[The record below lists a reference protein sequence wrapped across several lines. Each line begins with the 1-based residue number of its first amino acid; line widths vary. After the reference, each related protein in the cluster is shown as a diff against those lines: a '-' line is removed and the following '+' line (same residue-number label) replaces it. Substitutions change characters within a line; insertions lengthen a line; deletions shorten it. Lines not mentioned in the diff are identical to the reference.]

1 MDAKAFHNQKLSDS
15 CSIHQT
21 AGTKSL
27 IEENSKHKLSYIFN
41 QSLLSLPFTYLL
53 QFFFI
58 LLSPF
63 FCTRTLGKDSLWPFK
78 VRLDQRFSKVL
89 LIFWSN
95 KFSSP
100 EVQRFFQR
108 QKLPEGRRL
117 SFKLTN
123 SLKSVDS
130 MLLVVEGKQTT
141 KEGVK
146 DWLDEVQH
154 VVHEAEDLLD
164 LDDILE
170 RLRGLEKRAH
180 TLCLIKCPKRRLP
193 CSSLMEVE
201 FGAEFLRS
209 TIVLLVQQ
217 LGSPIEFRGSFR
229 SQILNEGLSEK
240 FKEPLNAI
248 KIMLPKAETKQI
260 TNEDVKSWLQHATDA
275 VYEAANLLDDIV
287 LEAGRAELKSSTQSY
302 PDKIQNV
309 FSARCTSKKNNKEGK
324 MDENLVKIFGKLEI
338 LAREGEN
345 RHNLLRS
352 DGPPHIDTGVCGR
365 DYDKETIMPLLIS
378 EDAKGKSL
386 ETIVVEGI
394 GGIGKTSFAML
405 VYHDMKVQECF
416 DLKAWV
422 YISQEFDAVRIVV
435 DILKNIGS
443 FRGVT
448 MDPNELQQ
456 ELRKRLTGNK
466 LLLVLDEVWKADDQH
481 AQWNFLVTALESAAQ
496 GSKIIIT
503 TREMSLVVTSV
514 LPCVKPFNLKEISD
528 DDCWAL
534 FSEHAF
540 CGEGS
545 QARLLSDINF
555 RSKVLGRCGGVP
567 LRAIMLGNHL
577 RCKQD
582 TYWEEISSRWD
593 LQPGHYSCY
602 YEIKDHAFKREKT
615 VLLWLA
621 NGFLGGDK
629 GKKEEGNG
637 YFQEL
642 VDYSFFQQKSD
653 NTSSYFMK
661 DLVHSWAKFLRGE
674 FSVSLGDG
682 DSRVSPKTRH
692 IWCPTIR
699 GYEDLKNLVG
709 DGFHIFRTILPIS
722 NESFWG
728 DVNDEK
734 LKAFNRLRVL
744 SLSNINRLPDVLGW
758 LKHLRH
764 LEISGESIKSLP
776 ETLCMLFTLQTLIL
790 RQCPNLAELPANIVN
805 LTELCHLDIRE
816 TGLQQTPPQMGKLK
830 KLETLTDFFV
840 GQQNGCRIDE
850 LGELRYL
857 LGDLRIMNLQNVSHD
872 AIEADLKGKNV
883 KKLELRWSGR
893 RNSDD
898 SLAEEDVLEAL
909 KPSAKVED
917 ISITGF
923 GGKKLPEWLGH
934 TSFENLVYLRLCGCK
949 YCVSLPS
956 LGQLESLRTLLIE
969 GFYNL
974 ESVGDEFYGS
984 PTTKGN
990 PFQSLESLTF
1000 ERMLQW
1006 REWES
1011 KGRAFPS
1018 LQVLCIRKCPSL
1030 TTLPSD
1036 LPSLVELEIAKC
1048 KLVGLP
1054 FGWSPA
1060 TIKRIMLANDFHK
1073 LQLEKS
1079 VFDSQS
1085 LTVDSF
1091 HAFDFIRQEIENW
1104 GYACTALQ
1112 KIDITRCPLEFFP
1125 LNLFPQLKQLEI
1137 SRCRKLKSLCG
1148 PEEPLV
1154 AVQLWK
1160 TLHYHIAQNFES
1172 LFCSLPSLENLKIV
1186 ASGKLQ
1192 SLPGMDFSASLEP
1205 LAGNSNWN
1213 SEVCKY
1219 PKLKILSL
1227 EHCSNFESLFCSLPS
1242 LENLKIVASGKL
1254 QSLPG
1259 MGFYTSL
1266 EPLAGSN
1273 WNSEVCEYP
1282 KLKLLSLEQC
1292 SNFESLLCSLPSLE
1306 NLKVVASGKLQSLP
1320 GMGFST
1326 SLEPLADSNWNS
1338 EVCEYPNLKLLSLE
1352 HCSNFESLLCSLPSL
1367 ENLKIVAFGKLQ
1379 SLPGMGFSTSLEPL
1393 AGSNWNSEVCKYP
1406 KLKIL
1411 SLEHC
1416 SNFESLLC
1424 SLPSLENL
1432 KVVAS
1437 GKLQSLPGMGFS
1449 PSLEPLA
1456 GSNWNSEVCEYPN
1469 LKILSLEHCSNLK
1482 TVHGLLP
1489 SLEHLELYDCGHLEP
1504 FLGMGF
1510 SSSSGSSWPSKL
1522 KSIVIRGCRK
1532 LLAGCDIWAWVDSL
1546 LFQPYRTSLELQ
1558 GLTSLYGLELEDC
1571 PKLQSLS
1578 EVSLPSDLFYLY
1590 IRSCPFL
1597 EQRCQQDT
1605 GEDWPKISNVPNILI
1620 GYHDFNAL
1628 RRQMLNQKF
1637 MDYYKY
1643 IDYYGA
1649 IAGMCRTFEA
1659 ISGENRSQA
1668 HHRQSLSPQR
1678 KLSLHR
1684 DSFRRSSRPPQSTI
1698 FEEPPQSSL
1707 LIGIGRS
1714 TSRHRRSDATVHV
1727 NNSASLFTF

>member
-1 MDAKAFHNQKLSDS
+1 MAFQGEIGSAFL
-15 CSIHQT
+15 
-21 AGTKSL
+21 KS
-27 IEENSKHKLSYIFN
+27 SVD
-41 QSLLSLPFTYLL
+41 LL
-53 QFFFI
+53 
-58 LLSPF
+58 
-63 FCTRTLGKDSLWPFK
+63 
-78 VRLDQRFSKVL
+78 VH
-89 LIFWSN
+89 

-117 SFKLTN
+117 PFKLTD

-130 MLLVVEGKQTT
+130 MLLVAEGKQTT

-164 LDDILE
+164 VIFCQARGSKLEPGYFNNEEKIISSLNDILE
-170 RLRGLEKRAH
+170 RLGGLEKRAH

-248 KIMLPKAETKQI
+248 KTMLPEAETKQI

-275 VYEAANLLDDIV
+275 VYEAASLLDDIV
-287 LEAGRAELKSSTQSY
+287 LEAGQAELKSSTQSY

-309 FSARCTSKKNNKEGK
+309 FSSLCTSKKNNKEGK
-324 MDENLVKIFGKLEI
+324 MVENLVKIFGKLEI
-338 LAREGEN
+338 LAKEGDN

-378 EDAKGKSL
+378 EDAK
-386 ETIVVEGI
+386 
-394 GGIGKTSFAML
+394 
-405 VYHDMKVQECF
+405 
-416 DLKAWV
+416 
-422 YISQEFDAVRIVV
+422 
-435 DILKNIGS
+435 
-443 FRGVT
+443 
-448 MDPNELQQ
+448 
-456 ELRKRLTGNK
+456 
-466 LLLVLDEVWKADDQH
+466 
-481 AQWNFLVTALESAAQ
+481 
-496 GSKIIIT
+496 
-503 TREMSLVVTSV
+503 
-514 LPCVKPFNLKEISD
+514 
-528 DDCWAL
+528 
-534 FSEHAF
+534 
-540 CGEGS
+540 
-545 QARLLSDINF
+545 
-555 RSKVLGRCGGVP
+555 
-567 LRAIMLGNHL
+567 
-577 RCKQD
+577 
-582 TYWEEISSRWD
+582 
-593 LQPGHYSCY
+593 
-602 YEIKDHAFKREKT
+602 
-615 VLLWLA
+615 
-621 NGFLGGDK
+621 
-629 GKKEEGNG
+629 
-637 YFQEL
+637 
-642 VDYSFFQQKSD
+642 
-653 NTSSYFMK
+653 
-661 DLVHSWAKFLRGE
+661 
-674 FSVSLGDG
+674 
-682 DSRVSPKTRH
+682 DSRISPKTRH

-709 DGFHIFRTILPIS
+709 DGSHIFRTILPIS

-984 PTTKGN
+984 PANKGN
-990 PFQSLESLTF
+990 PFRSLESLTF

-1011 KGRAFPS
+1011 EGRAFPS

-1054 FGWSPA
+1054 SGWSPA

-1148 PEEPLV
+1148 PEEPLGESMST
-1154 AVQLWK
+1154 K
-1160 TLHYHIAQNFES
+1160 SFYSGCPTLETLALSHCSNFES

-1186 ASGKLQ
+1186 ACGKLQ
-1192 SLPGMDFSASLEP
+1192 SLPGMDFSASIEP
-1205 LAGNSNWN
+1205 LAGSNWN

-1242 LENLKIVASGKL
+1242 HRESKNSCFWETSVIAWD
-1254 QSLPG
+1254 
-1259 MGFYTSL
+1259 GFL
-1266 EPLAGSN
+1266 H
-1273 WNSEVCEYP
+1273 
-1282 KLKLLSLEQC
+1282 
-1292 SNFESLLCSLPSLE
+1292 F
-1306 NLKVVASGKLQSLP
+1306 
-1320 GMGFST
+1320 
-1326 SLEPLADSNWNS
+1326 
-1338 EVCEYPNLKLLSLE
+1338 
-1352 HCSNFESLLCSLPSL
+1352 
-1367 ENLKIVAFGKLQ
+1367 
-1379 SLPGMGFSTSLEPL
+1379 
-1393 AGSNWNSEVCKYP
+1393 
-1406 KLKIL
+1406 
-1411 SLEHC
+1411 
-1416 SNFESLLC
+1416 
-1424 SLPSLENL
+1424 
-1432 KVVAS
+1432 
-1437 GKLQSLPGMGFS
+1437 
-1449 PSLEPLA
+1449 
-1456 GSNWNSEVCEYPN
+1456 
-1469 LKILSLEHCSNLK
+1469 
-1482 TVHGLLP
+1482 
-1489 SLEHLELYDCGHLEP
+1489 
-1504 FLGMGF
+1504 
-1510 SSSSGSSWPSKL
+1510 
-1522 KSIVIRGCRK
+1522 IRTTC
-1532 LLAGCDIWAWVDSL
+1532 W
-1546 LFQPYRTSLELQ
+1546 Q
-1558 GLTSLYGLELEDC
+1558 
-1571 PKLQSLS
+1571 
-1578 EVSLPSDLFYLY
+1578 
-1590 IRSCPFL
+1590 
-1597 EQRCQQDT
+1597 
-1605 GEDWPKISNVPNILI
+1605 
-1620 GYHDFNAL
+1620 
-1628 RRQMLNQKF
+1628 
-1637 MDYYKY
+1637 
-1643 IDYYGA
+1643 
-1649 IAGMCRTFEA
+1649 
-1659 ISGENRSQA
+1659 
-1668 HHRQSLSPQR
+1668 
-1678 KLSLHR
+1678 
-1684 DSFRRSSRPPQSTI
+1684 
-1698 FEEPPQSSL
+1698 
-1707 LIGIGRS
+1707 
-1714 TSRHRRSDATVHV
+1714 
-1727 NNSASLFTF
+1727 